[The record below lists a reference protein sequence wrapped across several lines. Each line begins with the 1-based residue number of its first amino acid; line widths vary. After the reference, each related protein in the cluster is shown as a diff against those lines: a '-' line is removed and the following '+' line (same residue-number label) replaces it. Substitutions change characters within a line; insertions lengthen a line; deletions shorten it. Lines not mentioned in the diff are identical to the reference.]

1 MFQVSSARR
10 VGFAGLLCART
21 ELVYEQ
27 FGYFA
32 AHFNAASNKLLANND
47 DDDGQK
53 LYFNLWFAFH
63 HVNCEYLFS
72 FSLCFEYATQQQ
84 HCGHSQKAAETANR
98 EKRRNPRRAQIA

>member
-1 MFQVSSARR
+1 MKELEKFSNNQWVFVFQVSSARR

-72 FSLCFEYATQQQ
+72 FSLCFEYATLLW
-84 HCGHSQKAAETANR
+84 
-98 EKRRNPRRAQIA
+98 P

>member
-1 MFQVSSARR
+1 MFQVSNARR

-72 FSLCFEYATQQQ
+72 SLSALNMQ
-84 HCGHSQKAAETANR
+84 HNSNIVAIARKQRRLPTERNEEIHAEP
-98 EKRRNPRRAQIA
+98 K